1 MVSDLST
8 NVDLG
13 KYCNS
18 FSDKTNS
25 NKDEKQSRN
34 LRNLGEVHFDDLLG
48 IEAWTSLMYCQGTSF
63 QAQQYIE

>member
-1 MVSDLST
+1 VVSDFST

-48 IEAWTSLMYCQGTSF
+48 IEA
-63 QAQQYIE
+63 